1 MASELYKISRT
12 GLKYLENPELWKII
26 ESDGELAPHAKD
38 IVQKRFIDNNIYTVP
53 SARAFRKLTDHSS
66 DPITDIIRYDRVKT
80 LKSLV
85 DAGLNLQHYSRSGWK
100 LLGLALASKAERISR
115 YIIESSSPVDL
126 CGRIGAINDCED
138 GTFISLAATWDVS
151 IFAHLWD
158 HIRHLPSN
166 QRRLSDDAMYALCRF
181 CDAHLAELLLA
192 DGVDLAAFVHGVS
205 GETAWHA
212 AAECAT
218 DLEFLAWITVGSPGT
233 INEKALDGMTPLMR
247 AAAFNRSPE
256 IAVFLLSRGA
266 DPALVNDA
274 GDNAASLAGRYGN
287 QALVDLFTGEE
298 WLLA

>member
-1 MASELYKISRT
+1 MASELYKISPA
-12 GLKYLENPELWKII
+12 GLKYLETPDLWKII
-26 ESDGELAPHAKD
+26 ESDGELAPHARD
-38 IVQKRFIDNNIYTVP
+38 IVQKRFIANNIYTVP
-53 SARAFRKLTDHSS
+53 SAKAFRKLTDHSS
-66 DPITDIIRYDRVKT
+66 DPITDIIRHDRVKT

-115 YIIESSSPVDL
+115 YIIESSSPMDL
-126 CGRIGAINDCED
+126 SGRMGAINDCED

-158 HIRHLPSN
+158 RIRHLPSN

-181 CDAHLAELLLA
+181 CDARLAELLLA

-218 DLEFLAWITVGSPGT
+218 DLEFLGWIAVRSPGT

-256 IAVFLLSRGA
+256 IAVFLCSRGA

-274 GDNAASLAGRYGN
+274 GDTAASLAGRYGN
-287 QALVDLFTGEE
+287 QPLVDLFTGEE
-298 WLLA
+298 WLLV